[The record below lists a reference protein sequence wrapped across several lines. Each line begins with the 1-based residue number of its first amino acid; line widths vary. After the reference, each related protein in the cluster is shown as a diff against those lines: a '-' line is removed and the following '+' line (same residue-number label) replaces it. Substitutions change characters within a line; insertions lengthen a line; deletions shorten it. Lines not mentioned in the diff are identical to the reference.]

1 MFYCKKEGNMR
12 IKKFRAKTLQEGK
25 QMVYSEL
32 GEDAVILSTR
42 VIPPKP
48 PEMVEMI
55 ELVAALDTKL
65 STEQNVTLQKP
76 KDINPNVT
84 NEFSFFVDKIF
95 KEISNIKEVLWKIN
109 DKITYS
115 ILNNYPDDLKELGK
129 SLLCNGFS
137 IDFVDSFL
145 IEIKELTYV
154 NSVDLINKACKLLA
168 GKLTYEKTFEPKNM
182 PIFIMLVGPT
192 GSGKTITSFKLA
204 LLYKLLFNLKVA
216 VVTIDNKKLGG
227 WEQTQILS
235 VVSNIMGFYSET
247 PEDFFKNVE
256 FYKKNDVIIIDT
268 PGISPLDGNSIGE
281 IEELIKKI
289 KPEYVL
295 LVLSVTSAKSHFKKC
310 LEGFS
315 KTNPNYLLLTKFD
328 ETSSIG
334 GIFEELIQ
342 YSKAY
347 PLLYFTTGTNLASEI
362 EPASPEFVANYIIS
376 QS

>member
-1 MFYCKKEGNMR
+1 MR

-281 IEELIKKI
+281 IEELLKKI